1 MDLKDLKSA
10 WNDYSS
16 REASRREL
24 DEPTIREML
33 KTRTINI
40 VDKVERNIKINFAI
54 LFLILLFLVFGRF
67 FITVSIPEGF
77 EKPVWLI
84 LLDWLNIFFLAGT
97 FIYFIIRYY
106 SIRKRYAEISGL
118 RASLKRIIKT
128 LNTYQILFNLALFVL
143 LVVAIVE
150 FISGMYD
157 GAVISALR
165 HGGSSA
171 DLNTHQLFWAI
182 IRGVG
187 VLFFIVA
194 IVFFSFRWGFKR
206 LYGKYLVK
214 LKATLHE
221 LDEIE

>member
-10 WNDYSS
+10 WSNYSS
-16 REASRREL
+16 REASRHEL
-24 DEPTIREML
+24 DEPAIREML

-54 LFLILLFLVFGRF
+54 LFFILLLLIFGRF
-67 FITVSIPEGF
+67 FISVSIPEGF
-77 EKPVWLI
+77 EKPMWLV

-97 FIYFIIRYY
+97 FIYFIACYY
-106 SIRKRYAEISGL
+106 SIRKRYSEIGDL
-118 RASLKRIIKT
+118 RTSLKRIIKT

-143 LVVAIVE
+143 LAVAIVE

-157 GAVISALR
+157 GAAISAHR

-171 DLNTHQLFWAI
+171 SLDTHQLFWAI
-182 IRGVG
+182 IKGVG
-187 VLFFIVA
+187 ALFVIVA

-214 LKATLHE
+214 LKATLRE